1 MADVS
6 LTRKPARE
14 LARLIR
20 ARAVSPVEVLDAHLA
35 AIAAFN
41 PRLNAIVTLAAEQA
55 RDAARAA
62 ENAVM
67 TGAQL
72 GALHGL
78 PLAIKDI
85 TPTAGIRT
93 TFASPLFKDNVPAED
108 AEVVRR
114 LKAAGAIVLAK
125 TNTPEFA
132 CGANTDNAL
141 FGPTRNP
148 WNEALSPA
156 GSSGGSAVAVA
167 TGMVPLAQGTDFGGS
182 IRVPAAFCGIVGI
195 RPTPG
200 LIPNHPMPLAWDP
213 GQVHGALGRDA
224 EDVALMLD
232 SMVGFSRVSPISV
245 APPWSSAL
253 VPVERRTDANGLRVA
268 YVSDIA
274 GIGVDAEI
282 DAICLRAAETLRE
295 LGAQVEKIAFDA
307 SDGRDAYGTWRGVW
321 MVGQQYGNLGE
332 IERFG
337 PNLKGSVAG
346 RLEDHRDRDRG
357 RGAQAA
363 GAVSPLPRAVR
374 ALRRPAHAG
383 RAGEA
388 VPGRDELSDRDQRA
402 KARQLPRLDCA
413 GVSDHAGQPARRQR
427 ARRLD
432 GGRPAGRDA
441 DRGPAVR
448 GAADSWRRQTDPA
461 KQRDTRLLWSGMID
475 SAGRGY
481 RARAAASIAA
491 RMRAGVSGRSCT
503 STPSGR
509 SASLTAQ
516 TIAAGGPTAPPS
528 PSPLM
533 PNSV

>member
-20 ARAVSPVEVLDAHLA
+20 TRAVSPVEVLDAHLA
-35 AIAAFN
+35 AIAALN
-41 PRLNAIVTLAAEQA
+41 PRLNAIVTLAADQA

-62 ENAVM
+62 ESAVM
-67 TGAQL
+67 TGAAL
-72 GALHGL
+72 GGLHGL

-93 TFASPLFKDNVPAED
+93 TFASPLFKDHVPAAD
-108 AEVVRR
+108 AEVVCR
-114 LKAAGAIVLAK
+114 LKAAGAVVLAK

-200 LIPNHPMPLAWDP
+200 LIPNDPMPLAWDF
-213 GQVHGALGRDA
+213 GQVHGALGREA

-232 SMVGFSRVSPISV
+232 GMVGFSRLSPISV
-245 APPWSSAL
+245 APPWTSAL
-253 VPVERRTDANGLRVA
+253 VPVERRVDANGLRIA

-282 DAICLRAAETLRE
+282 DAICTTAAETLRE
-295 LGAQVEKIAFDA
+295 LGAEVETVTFDA
-307 SDGRDAYGTWRGVW
+307 SDGRDAYQTWRGVW

-332 IERFG
+332 LERFG
-337 PNLKGSVAG
+337 SNLKGSVQAG
-346 RLEDHRDRDRG
+346 LTVTTTDIAAAARKQQEMFHRFGALFERFDVLLTPAAAVKPFPVGMNFPTEIDG
-357 RGAQAA
+357 RKLDNYLDWIAPAFLITL
-363 GAVSPLPRAVR
+363 VSL
-374 ALRRPAHAG
+374 
-383 RAGEA
+383 
-388 VPGRDELSDRDQRA
+388 
-402 KARQLPRLDCA
+402 
-413 GVSDHAGQPARRQR
+413 
-427 ARRLD
+427 
-432 GGRPAGRDA
+432 PAGSV
-441 DRGPAVR
+441 PA
-448 GAADSWRRQTDPA
+448 G
-461 KQRDTRLLWSGMID
+461 
-475 SAGRGY
+475 
-481 RARAAASIAA
+481 
-491 RMRAGVSGRSCT
+491 
-503 STPSGR
+503 
-509 SASLTAQ
+509 LTADGLPVGMQ
-516 TIAAGGPTAPPS
+516 IVAPRFAE
-528 PSPLM
+528 PLILGVAKLIQQSSGIRGCFR
-533 PNSV
+533 PE